1 VEEVLQVT
9 WEAVEQDISQAEGVG
24 FKAQRAVP
32 VGGGCINEAVLLEG
46 EGQRFFVKLNN
57 ADKAKM
63 FAAEAAGLQVIVDSN
78 TLRAPRPVCQGGDGQ
93 RIWLVLEYIEFAA
106 PPADC
111 SELLGQQLAAMHLVT
126 HDSFGWDIDNTI
138 GSTPQHNA
146 PAQDWVSFYREHRL
160 DYQLKLA
167 KKNGA
172 PGQLLD
178 RGDRLLGALPGFF
191 TDYRPR
197 PSLLHGDLWGG
208 NWAADS
214 SGNPVIFDPAVYF
227 GDREADLA
235 MTELFGGFD
244 DRFYQSYRH
253 AWTIDP
259 GYETRKVLYNLYHV
273 LNHFNLFGGGYAR
286 QALGMVDRLL
296 AEIS

>member
-1 VEEVLQVT
+1 MT
-9 WEAVEQDISQAEGVG
+9 WEAVEQDISQATDVG

-46 EGQRFFVKLNN
+46 DGQRFFVKLNN

-63 FAAEAAGLQVIVDSN
+63 FAAEAAGLQVIVDSD

-93 RIWLVLEYIEFAA
+93 RSWLVLEYIEFAG

-111 SELLGQQLAAMHLVT
+111 SELLGQQLAAMHRVT
-126 HDSFGWDIDNTI
+126 RDSFGWDMDNTI
-138 GSTPQHNA
+138 GSTPQPNA
-146 PAQDWVSFYREHRL
+146 PARDWVNFYREQRL
-160 DYQLKLA
+160 DHQFKLA

-178 RGDRLLGALPGFF
+178 RGERLVDAIPAFF

-214 SGNPVIFDPAVYF
+214 SGSPVIFDPAVYF

-253 AWTIDP
+253 AWAIDP

-286 QALGMVDRLL
+286 QALGMVEGLI
-296 AEIS
+296 AEIN